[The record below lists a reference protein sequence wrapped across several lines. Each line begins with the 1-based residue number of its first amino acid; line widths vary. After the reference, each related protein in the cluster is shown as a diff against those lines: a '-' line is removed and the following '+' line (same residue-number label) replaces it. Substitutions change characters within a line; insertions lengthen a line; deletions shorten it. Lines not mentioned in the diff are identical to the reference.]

1 MESGNF
7 RLLISCPPDSLF
19 CSEVRGRLALVG
31 YCLLQSPRLPSNITS
46 SEFLDVRKE
55 NGGVGVDRP
64 SGLLQDL
71 PLSPHTLGTARSCMC
86 SNLILTLWEEFPAI
100 LAGI

>member
-55 NGGVGVDRP
+55 NGGGGVGRQTLRVAA
-64 SGLLQDL
+64 GLA
-71 PLSPHTLGTARSCMC
+71 TV
-86 SNLILTLWEEFPAI
+86 PAHP
-100 LAGI
+100 